1 MVEKIWPLAG
11 AEYNKVSQEQYEK
24 GMERYGVELTTFNGR
39 NSFRDAMEELVDL
52 SQYMTQ
58 MNQEALTMARCLY
71 IFAITYGFFDNLP
84 AHVRVKLLNTFENQN
99 LADLCNMERVN
110 LDATT
115 PKPYGPK
122 TV

>member
-11 AEYNKVSQEQYEK
+11 AEYNKVSNDQYEK

-39 NSFRDAMEELVDL
+39 NPFRDAMEELVDL

-71 IFAITYGFFDNLP
+71 IFAITYGFFGNLP
-84 AHVRVKLLNTFENQN
+84 AHVRVKLLNVFENEN

-110 LDATT
+110 LDAST

-122 TV
+122 II

>member
-11 AEYNKVSQEQYEK
+11 AEYNKVSNEQYEK

-39 NSFRDAMEELVDL
+39 NPFRDAMEELVDL

-84 AHVRVKLLNTFENQN
+84 AHVRVKLLNVFENEN

-110 LDATT
+110 LDAST

>member
-11 AEYNKVSQEQYEK
+11 AEYNKVSNEQYEK

-39 NSFRDAMEELVDL
+39 NPFRDAMEELVDL

-84 AHVRVKLLNTFENQN
+84 AYVRVKLLDIFGNEN
-99 LADLCNMERVN
+99 LADLCNMEKVN
-110 LDATT
+110 LDAST

>member
-115 PKPYGPK
+115 PKPYGSK

>member
-1 MVEKIWPLAG
+1 MVEPIWPLAG
-11 AEYNKVSQEQYEK
+11 AKYNEISQEQYTK

-39 NSFRDAMEELVDL
+39 NPFQDAMEELVDL

-58 MNQEALTMARCLY
+58 MNQEMLTLARFLY
-71 IFAITYGFFDNLP
+71 IFANTYGFFENLP
-84 AHVRVKLLNTFENQN
+84 EHVQEKLLGMFEGVS
-99 LADLCNMERVN
+99 LAELCNVEKVN
-110 LDATT
+110 LDAST

>member
-1 MVEKIWPLAG
+1 MVEAIWPLAG
-11 AEYNKVSQEQYEK
+11 ANYNAVSTEQYTK

-39 NSFRDAMEELVDL
+39 NPFRDAMEELVDL

-71 IFAITYGFFDNLP
+71 IFAVTYGFFYNLP
-84 AHVRVKLLNTFENQN
+84 EHVQAKLSQIFENVN
-99 LADLCNMERVN
+99 IADLCNMEKVN
-110 LDATT
+110 IDGTT

-122 TV
+122 TL

>member
-1 MVEKIWPLAG
+1 MVESIWPLAG
-11 AEYNKVSQEQYEK
+11 AKYNDISQEQYTK

-39 NSFRDAMEELVDL
+39 NPFQDAMEELVDL

-71 IFAITYGFFDNLP
+71 IFSIVYGFFDTLP
-84 AHVRVKLLNTFENQN
+84 AHVKIKLLETF
-99 LADLCNMERVN
+99 ADVPIASLCQMERIN
-110 LDATT
+110 LDAST

-122 TV
+122 TI